1 MDNDYLIDFD
11 KHKRRWS
18 IKTELPVDFLIHYS
32 TNIFQ
37 TNNHDLADIG
47 ESERK
52 VVVVDKNVYELYKDD
67 LNSYFTNNKISN
79 ELLVVDS
86 SESTKTFDNADN
98 VIKFFEDIKILRRSE
113 PVIAIGGGVLLDLV
127 GFCLSLIHI

>member
-67 LNSYFTNNKISN
+67 LKYFW
-79 ELLVVDS
+79 L
-86 SESTKTFDNADN
+86 AQ
-98 VIKFFEDIKILRRSE
+98 
-113 PVIAIGGGVLLDLV
+113 
-127 GFCLSLIHI
+127 